1 VTVSYS
7 KRADVLYITLEE
19 TDEVCVYLEVGY
31 GMVCR
36 ISESTNRVVGVTIR
50 DFLRH
55 VQSGDDL
62 TIPGLQYGLPL
73 DKLLEMSGAIG

>member
-1 VTVSYS
+1 MTVSYS

-19 TDEVCVYLEVGY
+19 TDERCLYLEVGS

-36 ISESTNRVVGVTIR
+36 ISESTDRVVGVTIR

-55 VQSGDDL
+55 VQSGDNL
-62 TIPGLQYGLPL
+62 TIPGLEHGLPVER
-73 DKLLEMSGAIG
+73 LLEMSGAIG